1 MTAWH
6 PIPGETPIDP
16 SGLMVDNV
24 TNRMELSIV
33 EAENIRKVFVKY
45 LAGKPNRRIAS
56 FDFTWCLKLHKE
68 MYGDVWQW
76 AGVIRSRD
84 GLNIG
89 IPFYC
94 IRDQLQGLLNDL
106 MSWEDYGMDLL
117 EQAARLHHRT
127 VKIHP
132 FENGNGR
139 WARMLANIWLKLHGH
154 VITSWPDNII
164 GDRSDIRAEYIA
176 TMIEAD
182 NGDYKPLTE
191 LLRRYTTIA

>member
-1 MTAWH
+1 MSTWQ

-16 SGLMVDNV
+16 TGLKAANV
-24 TNRMELSIV
+24 ANRRELNIV

-45 LAGKPNRRIAS
+45 LAGKPNRRVAP

-68 MYGDVWQW
+68 MFGDVWQW

-84 GLNIG
+84 GLNMG
-89 IPFYC
+89 IPSHC

-106 MSWEDYGMDLL
+106 MSWENYRMDLI
-117 EQAARLHHRT
+117 EQAVRLHHRA

-154 VITSWPDNII
+154 AITDWPDNII
-164 GDRSDIRAEYIA
+164 GDRSDIRDEYIA
-176 TMIEAD
+176 ALQEAD
-182 NGDYKPLTE
+182 NGDYKPLIE
-191 LLRRYTTIA
+191 LHRRYTITT